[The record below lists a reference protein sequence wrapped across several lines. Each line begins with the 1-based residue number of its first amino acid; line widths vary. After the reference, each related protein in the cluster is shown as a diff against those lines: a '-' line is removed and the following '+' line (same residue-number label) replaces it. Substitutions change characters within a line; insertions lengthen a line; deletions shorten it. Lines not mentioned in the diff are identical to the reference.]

1 MAIFFHI
8 VFSFPTAIFTG
19 LLALVMLYWLIAITG
34 LADTDLLDQMLLG
47 DGDAVD
53 ASGLAALL
61 NKLGL
66 GRVPLT
72 IIVSLIVLSAWVISF
87 AGTRLLMPQTGL
99 ATLQFL
105 IGTAITA
112 AALIGGLLATIV
124 LLRPVHAM
132 LRHIPPEGEATVILG
147 RTGVIRSGT
156 ATPETGQ
163 AIIEDGGAGLLL
175 QVRTTTGSLPRG
187 TKVVVIEQ
195 LAQHNA
201 WRVVSEEEFTNG

>member
-1 MAIFFHI
+1 MAIFLHTI
-8 VFSFPTAIFTG
+8 FSFPTAIFTG

-34 LADTDLLDQMLLG
+34 LLDTDVLDQMLLG

-53 ASGLAALL
+53 AGGLAALL
-61 NKLGL
+61 NKIGL

-99 ATLQFL
+99 VAIQFL
-105 IGTAITA
+105 IGAAITA

-132 LRHIPPEGEATVILG
+132 LRHIPPEGEPTAIIG

-156 ATPETGQ
+156 VTPETGQ

-175 QVRTTTGSLPRG
+175 QVRTSSGSLPRG

-195 LAQHNA
+195 LPEHNA
-201 WRVVSEEEFTNG
+201 WRIVSEDEFTNG